1 MPFSSNR
8 REMDHELDGVDE
20 RERGNLKREREMM
33 EIETRVRDVME
44 VVERTITTLFY
55 DRFVPFSFC
64 PSFF

>member
-44 VVERTITTLFY
+44 VAERTITTLFY
-55 DRFVPFSFC
+55 DRFVPFQSC